1 LQDSAIAFKD
11 SVAAFINSVAAL
23 QDSAIAFIDSV
34 AALQDSATAF
44 KDCATQLAD
53 CGAAMAKPAERI
65 VPSPAGISCKVLT
78 RSLLASLEC
87 FLRLLFNDKV

>member
-1 LQDSAIAFKD
+1 LQDSAIAFID
-11 SVAAFINSVAAL
+11 SVAAL

-34 AALQDSATAF
+34 AALLDSATALQ
-44 KDCATQLAD
+44 DCPTQLAD
-53 CGAAMAKPAERI
+53 WGAAMAKPTERI

-78 RSLLASLEC
+78 QSLLASLEC